1 VTYRIPSAGKDGPLA
16 AVTKDWSIDTVI
28 VARTGFSFNGS
39 VLTGQ
44 IAGANPRANL
54 VPNVPFYV
62 YGADCAHVFGPVSQ
76 GGNGAL
82 LAGQS
87 CPGGKGLNPAAFTVP
102 AAGQQGTEPR
112 NDIPGFGLT
121 EIDLSLS
128 RKIALTDRVNLQF
141 RTDAFNLF
149 NHPNFANP
157 DGIIG
162 SGPSFLLSS
171 SMLNQQIGG
180 LNSLFQGGGP
190 RSLQLS
196 LKLTF

>member
-1 VTYRIPSAGKDGPLA
+1 
-16 AVTKDWSIDTVI
+16 VI

-54 VPNVPFYV
+54 VPNQSFYV
-62 YGADCAHVFGPVSQ
+62 YGADCTHVFGPVSQ

-82 LAGQS
+82 QAGQS
-87 CPGGKGLNPAAFTVP
+87 CPGGKGLNPAAFTTP

-121 EIDLSLS
+121 EIDFSLS
-128 RKIALTDRVNLQF
+128 RRIALTDRVNLQF

-157 DGIIG
+157 GGLIG
-162 SGPSFLLSS
+162 FGSSYLLSS

-196 LKLTF
+196 LKLSF